1 MKSNNHNVIILLLGL
16 LLTTVSSLAQEET
29 LKLSLE
35 EAENYALEHNYALKN
50 AKLDIDQANAQV
62 GEIKSMGLPQING
75 SLGFTHNLEIA
86 TQVLPDF
93 ITPSVYGVLFE
104 EGVIAPKDINVNTL
118 PAQFGV
124 PYTFNAFVGVNQLL
138 FDGTFF
144 LGLKAAEEFVNV
156 SKILASQSEIEVK
169 EGVRKAYYMA
179 LISNRNIQQLK
190 ESLENIQ
197 KLQEE
202 TQAMYEAGFAE
213 KLDVDRLVLSAAN
226 LEVNINNLSQQT
238 KLAKQVLLNSI
249 GADVNKTLIL
259 TSELPEFTP
268 ENFAADYGLGTNTDN
283 RIELQLLNQQQELN
297 ELDLKRW
304 KVGYVPSLYGN
315 FNYGQQAFAS
325 EGNFS
330 DLGGEWFPVSSYGI
344 SLNVPVFD
352 GLMKKSKMD
361 QVRVDIAKTENTIA
375 QVTNGINLEV
385 AQARTEYESA
395 FKNIELQKKS
405 LSLAESI
412 YTTTQIKFKEGVGSS
427 FEMITAES
435 DLTQARTNYLNA
447 LYQLSISK
455 VSLDKALGKL

>member
-1 MKSNNHNVIILLLGL
+1 MKSNKHNVIILLLGL
-16 LLTTVSSLAQEET
+16 LFTTVSSLAQEET

-156 SKILASQSEIEVK
+156 SKLLASQSEIEVK

-330 DLGGEWFPVSSYGI
+330 DLGSEWFPVSSYGI

-352 GLMKKSKMD
+352 GLMKKSKID

-412 YTTTQIKFKEGVGSS
+412 YSTTQIKFKEGVGSS